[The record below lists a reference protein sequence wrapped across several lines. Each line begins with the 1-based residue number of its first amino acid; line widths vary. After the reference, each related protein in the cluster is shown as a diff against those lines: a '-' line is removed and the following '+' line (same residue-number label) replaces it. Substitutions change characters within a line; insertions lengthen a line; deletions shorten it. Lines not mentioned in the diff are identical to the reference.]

1 MSTILIR
8 RGHLIDPAAG
18 IDAPKDIVLKDGRVA
33 EVAAP
38 GKSSLEKASPDK
50 SKSSPAFEIIDA
62 NGLTVAP
69 GLIDIHVHLREPGQ
83 GHKETIASG
92 TAAAAAGGFTSVAAM
107 PNTTPTNDT
116 PEITRWM
123 QAPERGASVR
133 VFPIGAATRA
143 IKGETLND
151 FAALKAAGAVAV
163 TDDGHP
169 ILKDNIMREVLLNA
183 TRNGLSVIQHAE
195 DTRLTG
201 GCSMNAGPM
210 AFRLGLRGMPPEA
223 EYGLVERDI
232 RLVTELA
239 RDTKNA
245 HAHLHVAH
253 TSTAQAVAAVRQAR
267 RNGLRVTCE
276 VAPHHFLLTEEHVG
290 EYSTNAKM
298 NPPLRSAQDRD
309 AMIQGIL
316 DGVVDAIATDHAPH
330 AAHEKEVEFERAP
343 NGITGLESALGLC
356 LRWLHGEWKLP
367 LGRVLSL
374 LSAQPAALLNLRGRG
389 TLTVGSYADVL
400 IFDPK
405 AEWTFHAKDSR
416 SKSKNT
422 PFDGWTMQ
430 GKVHTTISEG
440 RIVFQSKS
448 DV

>member
-1 MSTILIR
+1 
-8 RGHLIDPAAG
+8 
-18 IDAPKDIVLKDGRVA
+18 
-33 EVAAP
+33 
-38 GKSSLEKASPDK
+38 
-50 SKSSPAFEIIDA
+50 
-62 NGLTVAP
+62 
-69 GLIDIHVHLREPGQ
+69 
-83 GHKETIASG
+83 
-92 TAAAAAGGFTSVAAM
+92 
-107 PNTTPTNDT
+107 
-116 PEITRWM
+116 M

-143 IKGETLND
+143 IKGEVLND
-151 FAALKAAGAVAV
+151 YAALKAAGVVAV

-169 ILKDNIMREVLLNA
+169 ILKDSIMREVLINA
-183 TRNGLSVIQHAE
+183 TRQGLSVIQHAE

-201 GCSMNAGPM
+201 GCSMNAGAT

-232 RLVTELA
+232 RLVTELSMNGKG
-239 RDTKNA
+239 DKNGNRP
-245 HAHLHVAH
+245 HLHVAH

-290 EYSTNAKM
+290 AYDTNAKM
-298 NPPLRSAQDRD
+298 NPPLRSAADRD

-330 AAHEKEVEFERAP
+330 ASHEKEVEFERAP
-343 NGITGLESALGLC
+343 NGITGLESALGLS
-356 LRWLHGEWKLP
+356 LRWLHHEWKLP

-374 LSAQPAALLNLRGRG
+374 LSAQPAALLGLRGRG
-389 TLTVGSYADVL
+389 TLTVGSFADVV

-405 AEWTFHAKDSR
+405 QEWVFHAKDSK

-430 GKVHTTISEG
+430 GKIHWTISEG
-440 RIVFQSKS
+440 RVVFSAGA
-448 DV
+448 